1 LEERD
6 IEQEGIGFRVTDERS
21 LFLYTQDRICI
32 NTCTCISTDF
42 FLPKYQCVLNVTI
55 SLIKLFILVI
65 HFLTAQ
71 YSPTETQQS
80 RTLKCPFLGNV
91 NEIIPL
97 DEHKH

>member
-1 LEERD
+1 MYKYMYMYKHW
-6 IEQEGIGFRVTDERS
+6 F
-21 LFLYTQDRICI
+21 
-32 NTCTCISTDF
+32 F

-97 DEHKH
+97 DEHKHWLHV